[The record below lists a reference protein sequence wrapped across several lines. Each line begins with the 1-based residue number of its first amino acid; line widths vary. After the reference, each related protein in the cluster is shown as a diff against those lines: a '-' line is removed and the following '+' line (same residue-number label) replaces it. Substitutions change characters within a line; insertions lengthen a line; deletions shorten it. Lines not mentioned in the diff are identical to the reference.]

1 MRAMPKAEGRA
12 SGSCFRA
19 EPAQFRGRRVQTR
32 MAAARRPVFSAFGI
46 SVTFHAALLVVLI
59 LLASAGSEQIDSKSP
74 PVRTELVFLQHAGPG
89 GGGGGSPTPAPPAKI
104 EVPPPH
110 PTAVAL
116 VPPDVVAP
124 APPPPSL
131 DAPVEANA
139 AALLGNGVNPFAA
152 PAPGGGG
159 RGKGLGPGDGNGLDA
174 GNDRGTGGG
183 DPRPGGFTQPFPIRE
198 VKPEYTG
205 PALQAKVQ
213 GSVTLEVEVLA
224 NGTVGYVKVLK
235 SLDRSYGLDAQAIR
249 AARQWVFRPA
259 TAGGKPVDSVV
270 QLILDFHLR

>member
-1 MRAMPKAEGRA
+1 
-12 SGSCFRA
+12 
-19 EPAQFRGRRVQTR
+19 
-32 MAAARRPVFSAFGI
+32 MAAHRRAVFSALGLSI
-46 SVTFHAALLVVLI
+46 TFHVALLIVLI
-59 LLASAGSEQIDSKSP
+59 LLASVGSEGVDSKAP
-74 PVRTELVFLQHAGPG
+74 PLRTELVFLQHAGPG
-89 GGGGGSPTPAPPAKI
+89 GGGGGNPTPAPPAKI
-104 EVPPPH
+104 EIPQPH
-110 PTAVAL
+110 PATVAL
-116 VPPDVVAP
+116 VPPDVVA
-124 APPPPSL
+124 AEPPPPSL
-131 DAPVEANA
+131 DAPVQPNSTM
-139 AALLGNGVNPFAA
+139 LLGNGVNPLAA

-159 RGKGLGPGDGNGLDA
+159 RGNGLGRDNGNGLDT

-183 DPRPGGFTQPFPIRE
+183 DPRSGSFTQPFPIKE

-259 TAGGKPVDSVV
+259 TVGGKPVDSVV
-270 QLILDFHLR
+270 QLILDFNLR

>member
-1 MRAMPKAEGRA
+1 MPKAEGRA
-12 SGSCFRA
+12 SASCFRP
-19 EPAQFRGRRVQTR
+19 EPAKFSGRRVQTR
-32 MAAARRPVFSAFGI
+32 MARTRRPVVSAIGV
-46 SVTFHAALLVVLI
+46 SVTLHAALFIILI
-59 LLASAGSEQIDSKSP
+59 LLASVGSEQIDSKSP

-89 GGGGGSPTPAPPAKI
+89 GGGGGNPQPAPPARI
-104 EVPPPH
+104 EIPPPH

-116 VPPDVVAP
+116 VPPDVIAP

-131 DAPVEANA
+131 DAPIQANA
-139 AALLGNGVNPFAA
+139 TVLLGNGMNPFAA

-159 RGKGLGPGDGNGLDA
+159 RGKGLGLGDGDGLEA

-183 DPRPGGFTQPFPIRE
+183 SPRPGGFTQPFPIKE

-224 NGTVGYVKVLK
+224 NGTVGYVKVVK

-270 QLILDFHLR
+270 QLILDFNLR

>member
-1 MRAMPKAEGRA
+1 MPKAVARA
-12 SGSCFRA
+12 FASCFRPEA
-19 EPAQFRGRRVQTR
+19 AHLRGSRVQTR
-32 MAAARRPVFSAFGI
+32 MAGARRPVFSAIGI

-59 LLASAGSEQIDSKSP
+59 VLASVAPEQIDSKAP

-116 VPPDVVAP
+116 VPPDVVVP

-139 AALLGNGVNPFAA
+139 TALLGNGVNPFAA

-159 RGKGLGPGDGNGLDA
+159 RGKGLGPGDGDGLDA

-183 DPRPGGFTQPFPIRE
+183 GSRPGGFTQPFPIKE

-224 NGTVGYVKVLK
+224 NGTVGHIKVLK

-249 AARQWVFRPA
+249 AARQWVFGPRRP
-259 TAGGKPVDSVV
+259 GKPVDSVV
-270 QLILDFHLR
+270 QLILEFNLR